1 MSEYQI
7 KNTIRYL
14 IIFGF
19 STLLIVSFQNCQG
32 VDSQIVMQSLNAP
45 GGDDNGGSG
54 VDPIIEE
61 PPEQEPEE
69 PPVIIPDA
77 CDLGNE
83 APSWTEQSISNAENG
98 AAVFLSAIDEMSGAR
113 MLSTI
118 TLRAQAGNKG
128 EDLEES
134 DILAASNC
142 NMRRISGSQNI
153 AVNCNLNGNRL
164 NVDIDNGNNNE
175 CIAAEFE
182 VTARVEDSCGATAE
196 TTFRVISKNICLPQA
211 VHSHDGMQDTQKP
224 TQSAYYSYGLQ
235 KDGNLVAISSPG
247 DNEKYNVGG
256 AVNIYSYNGDG
267 SLNFRD
273 KILPADSRSDQYN
286 VFAMKNGYVAMGSP
300 SLGKVKVYQY
310 QGSSY
315 VLLKTLSF
323 SYSNFYK
330 FGQSLAF
337 FDGKLVVGSPGE
349 KSIYMYSLPALGQLD
364 KYTHTDTLFGE
375 AMIGFSYSGNDYLA
389 VRSAK
394 DNKGRMTLMRWST
407 ASASL
412 EIKNYSSGSHADHAK
427 IMKANN
433 EFLFVGSPG
442 QSKAIAYKL
451 SDVVAFGS
459 QPTPVL
465 NKTEGGSRLGSSFA
479 SDDKYI
485 YVGAPREEE
494 GEGVVYV
501 YNKSNGNEVR
511 WIRPRRQNRPANQ
524 EFGRSMIMDSGRL
537 YIGAP
542 FYSSQS
548 ETLKGRLFYVDM
560 Q

>member
-175 CIAAEFE
+175 CIEAEFE

-196 TTFRVISKNICLPQA
+196 TTFRVISKNICL
-211 VHSHDGMQDTQKP
+211 
-224 TQSAYYSYGLQ
+224 
-235 KDGNLVAISSPG
+235 
-247 DNEKYNVGG
+247 
-256 AVNIYSYNGDG
+256 
-267 SLNFRD
+267 R
-273 KILPADSRSDQYN
+273 
-286 VFAMKNGYVAMGSP
+286 
-300 SLGKVKVYQY
+300 
-310 QGSSY
+310 
-315 VLLKTLSF
+315 
-323 SYSNFYK
+323 
-330 FGQSLAF
+330 
-337 FDGKLVVGSPGE
+337 
-349 KSIYMYSLPALGQLD
+349 
-364 KYTHTDTLFGE
+364 
-375 AMIGFSYSGNDYLA
+375 
-389 VRSAK
+389 
-394 DNKGRMTLMRWST
+394 
-407 ASASL
+407 
-412 EIKNYSSGSHADHAK
+412 
-427 IMKANN
+427 
-433 EFLFVGSPG
+433 
-442 QSKAIAYKL
+442 
-451 SDVVAFGS
+451 
-459 QPTPVL
+459 
-465 NKTEGGSRLGSSFA
+465 
-479 SDDKYI
+479 
-485 YVGAPREEE
+485 
-494 GEGVVYV
+494 
-501 YNKSNGNEVR
+501 
-511 WIRPRRQNRPANQ
+511 
-524 EFGRSMIMDSGRL
+524 
-537 YIGAP
+537 
-542 FYSSQS
+542 
-548 ETLKGRLFYVDM
+548 
-560 Q
+560 